1 MLKSFYLNNIVY
13 YVAGSAAVVFV
24 LSYFFPAWYRIGIL
38 ILLLLLMA
46 VLVDIVLSY
55 SKRNGVLAAR
65 TVSERFSIGDANK
78 VFITITNHYPFPV
91 RISIIDELPVQ
102 FQERKWMRKA
112 RLDPHSTYNLEYKL
126 IPASRGEYVFNDIN
140 IYVHA
145 PLQLVKRRFI
155 FPVKQVVKV
164 YPSYI
169 QMRRYQLLAVSNRL
183 QEAGVK
189 RIRRIGHSMEF
200 EQIKEY
206 VRGDDYRTINWKAT
220 ARKDNLMVNN
230 YTDERSQQVYCLI
243 NKGRVMKM
251 PFNGLT
257 LLDHAINASL
267 VLSNVALVKQDKA
280 GLITFEKN
288 LDTFL
293 PADKKPTQMN
303 LVLES
308 LYRQKTDFL
317 EADFEK
323 LFAVIRNRITNR
335 SLLVLF
341 TNFESV
347 ESLQREM
354 PALKKIAHYHLL
366 LVVFFENT
374 ELKFLADKRAD
385 SLEEIYIKTIAEKF
399 AYEKRLMVKE
409 LHKNGIPSILTTPEN
424 LTVNTVNKYL
434 ELKTRMSI

>member
-1 MLKSFYLNNIVY
+1 
-13 YVAGSAAVVFV
+13 VAFV
-24 LSYFFPAWYRIGIL
+24 GGYFIPNLYRIGGL
-38 ILLLLLMA
+38 ILLLLAISVA
-46 VLVDIVLSY
+46 VDALLAY
-55 SKRNGVLAAR
+55 SKKIGISAAR
-65 TVSERFSIGDANK
+65 VAGDRFSIGDPNK
-78 VFITITNHYPFPV
+78 IVIDIKNHYSFPLRASV
-91 RISIIDELPVQ
+91 IDELPAQ
-102 FQERKWMRKA
+102 FQERKWIRKIKISSNE
-112 RLDPHSTYNLEYKL
+112 STQLEYHL
-126 IPASRGEYVFNDIN
+126 TPLTRGEYVFHDIN
-140 IYVHA
+140 VFIHA
-145 PLQLVKRRFI
+145 PLQLVKRQYI
-155 FPVKQVVKV
+155 FPARHVVKV

-189 RIRRIGHSMEF
+189 RIRRLGHSLEF

-220 ARKDNLMVNN
+220 ARKVGLMVNS
-230 YTDERSQQVYCLI
+230 YTDERSQQIYCLI

-251 PFNGLT
+251 PFNGMT

-267 VLSNVALVKQDKA
+267 VLANVALVKQDKA
-280 GLITFEKN
+280 GIITFEKN
-288 LDTFL
+288 IDSFL

-303 LVLES
+303 LVLET

-317 EADFEK
+317 ESDFEK
-323 LFAVIRNRITNR
+323 LFSVIRNRISNR

-354 PALKKIAHYHLL
+354 NALKKMARYHLL

-374 ELKFLADKRAD
+374 ELK
-385 SLEEIYIKTIAEKF
+385 SLRENEAGTIEQIYIKTIAEKF
-399 AYEKRLMVKE
+399 AFEKRLMVKE
-409 LHKNGIPSILTTPEN
+409 LHKNGIPSILTSPEN

>member
-1 MLKSFYLNNIVY
+1 VIKSFYLNKVVY
-13 YVAGSAAVVFV
+13 YIAGLAAVLFA
-24 LSYFFPAWYRIGIL
+24 LSYLIPALYTAGE
-38 ILLLLLMA
+38 LLLVFLLVA
-46 VLVDIVLSY
+46 ILFDVVLVFT
-55 SKRNGVLAAR
+55 KRNAVEAEREL
-65 TVSERFSIGDANK
+65 TERFSIGDANN
-78 VFITITNHYPFPV
+78 VRIQLISHYPFQV
-91 RISIIDELPVQ
+91 KASIIDELPAQ
-102 FQERKWMRKA
+102 FQERNWIRKV
-112 RLDPHSTYNLEYKL
+112 LLNGEQPFTLEYQL
-126 IPASRGEYVFNDIN
+126 RPASRGEYIFHDIN
-140 IYVHA
+140 VFVHA
-145 PLQLVKRRFI
+145 PLRLIRRRFI
-155 FPVKQVVKV
+155 FSREQVVKV
-164 YPSYI
+164 YPSYM

-189 RIRRIGHSMEF
+189 KIRKIGHSMEF

-220 ARKDNLMVNN
+220 ARKQDLMVNN
-230 YTDERSQQVYCLI
+230 YTDERSQQIYCLI

-257 LLDHAINASL
+257 LLDYAINASL
-267 VLSNVALVKQDKA
+267 VLSNVALVRQDKA

-303 LVLES
+303 QVLET
-308 LYRQKTDFL
+308 LYKQKTEFL

-323 LFAVIRNRITNR
+323 LFSVIRNRITNR

-341 TNFESV
+341 TNFESM

-354 PALKKIAHYHLL
+354 PALKRIAKYHLL

-374 ELKFLADKRAD
+374 ELKTVLD
-385 SLEEIYIKTIAEKF
+385 SKSHVLEDIYIKTIAEKF
-399 AYEKRLMVKE
+399 VYEKKLMVKE
-409 LHKNGIPSILTTPEN
+409 LHKNGIPSILTSPEG